1 MTVPRFS
8 FNHRTVR
15 RRAGT
20 VHRGIPGSP
29 GKETG
34 LGFPVLVYAAL
45 SLIIR
50 TDTHLMNRSGLII
63 TILMS
68 CLAIL
73 LWKVVNA
80 PDMEPSWPSKIQGF
94 SFSPFRE
101 GQSPSKRIYPTV
113 EQIDRD
119 LAILAGDVHAV
130 RAYTVEDT
138 LAEIPR
144 LAAARG
150 LNVVLGAWLTPDLE
164 RNEEEIARLIKVYHE
179 NHRNIIRVL
188 VGNEVILRAD
198 LSVNQ
203 MIEYVNT
210 VKKSIKIP
218 VSIAEPWHVWLQYPQ
233 LVEHVDFIAVHFLPY
248 WEGIPVDE
256 AVDYCVMRYNELKQ
270 RYPGKEIVI
279 SEVGWPSG
287 GRIRQ
292 KAVASPANQAKFLRR
307 FLDVAEKNNYTYY
320 IMEAFDQ
327 IWKKE
332 LEGEAGSLW
341 GVYND
346 DRQPKFEFIQPVI
359 RIPEWRELAAISIVL
374 AVLLLLLLFRDSKGL
389 LDRGRGFL
397 AIIAYGITTFVV
409 WMVYDF
415 QQQYMTVSTL
425 VVGVV
430 LLFAATGAILVILAE
445 AHEWAES
452 LWIKKWRRLPQP
464 APPESVADEALPMV
478 SIHVPAYN
486 EPPAM
491 MIETINA
498 LAALDYPRFEVLI
511 IDNNTKDPAVWEPV
525 AAHCQSLGP
534 RFRFFHVDPLAGF
547 KAGALNYAL
556 RQTDPAAG
564 VVAVIDSDYVVEPD
578 WLRALVPQFADE
590 NLAIVQAPQDY
601 RDGDENAFKAMCLAE
616 YRGFFQI
623 GMVTRNERN
632 AIIQHGTMTMVR
644 RRVLDEV
651 GGWAEWCITE
661 DAELGLRIFEK
672 GYAASYVPHSFG
684 KGLMPDT
691 FLDYKKQRFR
701 WAYGSVLILRHH
713 MMAMFGLERTGLTR
727 GQRYHFLAGWLPWFA
742 DGINM
747 LFNIL
752 ALGWSWGMI
761 LFSDYLSPPHIAF
774 ASLPV
779 MLFFFKS
786 FKMFFLYRS
795 RVTATRLQSLAAG
808 LAGLALS
815 HTIARAMLTGFITR
829 RIGFFRTPKNAQAN
843 AIVKALGD
851 AREELLFVIALVL
864 AIIGVMMRKDSDM
877 LDVRI
882 WASVL
887 AIQAVPYA
895 ASVIVSL
902 ISGLPKLPAKLV
914 GVMAPLRGLGG
925 EEK

>member
-1 MTVPRFS
+1 
-8 FNHRTVR
+8 
-15 RRAGT
+15 
-20 VHRGIPGSP
+20 
-29 GKETG
+29 
-34 LGFPVLVYAAL
+34 
-45 SLIIR
+45 
-50 TDTHLMNRSGLII
+50 MNRSGLII
-63 TILMS
+63 TIIMG
-68 CLAIL
+68 CLALL

-80 PDMEPSWPSKIQGF
+80 PNMEPSWPSKIQGF

-101 GQSPSKRIYPTV
+101 GQSPSKKIYPSV

-130 RAYTVEDT
+130 RAYTVEDN

-150 LNVVLGAWLTPDLE
+150 LNVVLGAWITGDTE
-164 RNEEEIARLIKVYHE
+164 RNEQEIDKLIKIYRE

-188 VGNEVILRAD
+188 VGNEVLLRAD
-198 LSVNQ
+198 QSVKQ
-203 MIEYVNT
+203 MIEYIDT
-210 VKKSIKIP
+210 VKKSVWAP
-218 VSIAEPWHVWLQYPQ
+218 VSLAEPWHVWLQNPQ

-248 WEGIPVDE
+248 WEGIPIDG
-256 AVDYCVMRYNELKQ
+256 AVDYCVMRYNELKE
-270 RYPGKEIVI
+270 RYPGKQIVI
-279 SEVGWPSG
+279 AEVGWPSG

-292 KAVASPANQAKFLRR
+292 QAVASPANQAKFLRR
-307 FLDVAEKNNYTYY
+307 FLDVAEKNDYTYY

-327 IWKKE
+327 IWKKD

-346 DRQPKFEFIQPVI
+346 NREPKFEFIKPVI
-359 RIPEWRELAAISIVL
+359 NIPHWRELATVSIAF
-374 AVLLLLLLFRDSKGL
+374 AVILLLFLFRDSRGL

-397 AIIAYGITTFVV
+397 ALIAYAITTFAV
-409 WMVYDF
+409 WLVYDF
-415 QQQYMTVSTL
+415 QRQYMTASNL
-425 VVGVV
+425 VVGIV

-464 APPESVADEALPMV
+464 TPPEAVPDDALPMV
-478 SIHVPAYN
+478 SVHVPAYN
-486 EPPAM
+486 EPPDM

-498 LAALDYPRFEVLI
+498 LAALNYPRFEVLI

-525 AAHCQSLGP
+525 AAHCQTMGP
-534 RFRFFHVDPLAGF
+534 RFRFFHVDPLSGF

-556 RQTDPAAG
+556 RQTDPEAE
-564 VVAVIDSDYVVEPD
+564 VVAVIDSDYMVDPN

-590 NLAIVQAPQDY
+590 NMAIVQAPQDY

-672 GYAASYVPHSFG
+672 GYAASYTPYSLG

-691 FLDYKKQRFR
+691 FLDFKKQRFR

-713 MMAMFGLERTGLTR
+713 MMTMLGLEPTRLTR

-752 ALGWSWGMI
+752 ALGWSWGMM
-761 LFSDYLSPPHIAF
+761 FFPDYLSPPPIAF
-774 ASLPV
+774 AALPAV
-779 MLFFFKS
+779 LFFFKS

-795 RVTATRLQSLAAG
+795 RVTATRRQSLAAG

-815 HTIARAMLTGFITR
+815 HTIARAMLTGFITS
-829 RIGFFRTPKNAQAN
+829 RIGFFRTPKNARAN
-843 AIVKALGD
+843 AIIKALGD
-851 AREELLFVIALVL
+851 AREELLFVIALIL
-864 AIIGVMMRKDSDM
+864 AIIGVMLRKDSDM
-877 LDVRI
+877 LDLRI
-882 WASVL
+882 WVSVL
-887 AIQAVPYA
+887 AIQAIPYA
-895 ASVIVSL
+895 AAVIMSL
-902 ISGLPKLPAKLV
+902 ISGMPKLSAKLV
-914 GVMAPLRGLGG
+914 GVMAPLKGLG
-925 EEK
+925 EK

>member
-1 MTVPRFS
+1 
-8 FNHRTVR
+8 
-15 RRAGT
+15 
-20 VHRGIPGSP
+20 
-29 GKETG
+29 
-34 LGFPVLVYAAL
+34 
-45 SLIIR
+45 
-50 TDTHLMNRSGLII
+50 MNRSGLII
-63 TILMS
+63 TIIMG
-68 CLAIL
+68 CLALL
-73 LWKVVNA
+73 LWQVVNA

-150 LNVVLGAWLTPDLE
+150 LNVTLGAWLTNDSE
-164 RNEEEIARLIKVYHE
+164 RNEQEIAKLIAVYRE
-179 NHRNIIRVL
+179 NHRNVIRVL
-188 VGNEVILRAD
+188 VGNEVLLRAEQTV
-198 LSVNQ
+198 SQ
-203 MIEYVNT
+203 MIGHVDAA
-210 VKKSIKIP
+210 KKSIWAP

-248 WEGIPVDE
+248 WEGLSVDE

-270 RYPGKEIVI
+270 RYPDKEIVI
-279 SEVGWPSG
+279 TEVGWPSG

-327 IWKKE
+327 IWKKD

-341 GVYND
+341 GVYNN

-359 RIPEWRELAAISIVL
+359 PIPEWRGLAAISIAL
-374 AVLLLLLLFRDSKGL
+374 AVLLLLVLFRDSRGL

-397 AIIAYGITTFVV
+397 AVIAYVITTFAV
-409 WMVYDF
+409 WLVYDF
-415 QQQYMTVSTL
+415 QQQYMTASAL
-425 VVGVV
+425 AVGVI

-452 LWIKKWRRLPQP
+452 LWIAKWRRLPQP
-464 APPESVADEALPMV
+464 TPTEAVSDEDLPMV

-486 EPPAM
+486 EPPDM
-491 MIETINA
+491 MIETLNG
-498 LAALDYPRFEVLI
+498 LAALDYPRFEVLV

-525 AAHCQSLGP
+525 AAHCQTLGP

-547 KAGALNYAL
+547 KAGALNFAL
-556 RQTDPAAG
+556 KQTASEAG

-578 WLRALVPQFADE
+578 WLRALTPQFADE
-590 NLAIVQAPQDY
+590 NMAIVQAPQDY
-601 RDGDENAFKAMCLAE
+601 RDGSENIFKAMCLAE

-672 GYAASYVPHSFG
+672 GYAANYTPHSFG

-713 MMAMFGLERTGLTR
+713 MMAMFGLARTRLTR

-752 ALGWSWGMI
+752 ALAWSCGMI
-761 LFSDYLSPPHIAF
+761 IFPDYLSPPNIAF
-774 ASLPV
+774 AALPV

-786 FKMFFLYRS
+786 IKMFFLYRS
-795 RVTATRLQSLAAG
+795 RVAASYRQSIAAG
-808 LAGLALS
+808 IAGLALS

-843 AIVKALGD
+843 AIIKALGD
-851 AREELLFVIALVL
+851 AREELLFAIALVL
-864 AIIGVMMRKDSDM
+864 AIIGVLLRTDGGM
-877 LDVRI
+877 LDIRI
-882 WASVL
+882 WTAVL
-887 AIQAVPYA
+887 AVQAVPYT
-895 ASVIVSL
+895 ASVLMSL
-902 ISGLPKLPAKLV
+902 ISGMPWLPTKVV
-914 GVMAPLRGLGG
+914 GVMAPLRGL
-925 EEK
+925 EEN

>member
-1 MTVPRFS
+1 
-8 FNHRTVR
+8 
-15 RRAGT
+15 
-20 VHRGIPGSP
+20 
-29 GKETG
+29 
-34 LGFPVLVYAAL
+34 
-45 SLIIR
+45 
-50 TDTHLMNRSGLII
+50 MNRSGLII
-63 TILMS
+63 TFIMG
-68 CLAIL
+68 CLALL
-73 LWKVVNA
+73 LWGVVNA
-80 PDMEPSWPSKIQGF
+80 PNMEPSWPSKIQGF
-94 SFSPFRE
+94 SFSPFRG
-101 GQSPSKRIYPTV
+101 GQSPSKQIYPTV

-130 RAYTVEDT
+130 RAYTVEDN

-150 LNVVLGAWLTPDLE
+150 LNVVLGAWITRDKE
-164 RNEEEIARLIKVYHE
+164 WNDEQIAKLIKIYRE
-179 NHRNIIRVL
+179 NHRNVIRVL
-188 VGNEVILRAD
+188 VGNEVLLRAD
-198 LSVNQ
+198 QTVNQ
-203 MIEYVNT
+203 MIEYIDT
-210 VKKSIKIP
+210 AKKSIWAP
-218 VSIAEPWHVWLQYPQ
+218 VSIAEPWHVWLENPK
-233 LVEHVDFIAVHFLPY
+233 LVEHVDFIAVHLLPY

-256 AVDYCVMRYNELKQ
+256 AVDYCVMRMNELKQ
-270 RYPGKEIVI
+270 AYPGKEIVI

-327 IWKKE
+327 IWKKD

-341 GVYND
+341 GVYDD

-359 RIPEWRELAAISIVL
+359 RIPQWRELAAISIAL
-374 AVLLLLLLFRDSKGL
+374 AVIILLLLFRDSRGL

-397 AIIAYGITTFVV
+397 ALIAYAITTFAV
-409 WMVYDF
+409 WLVYDF
-415 QQQYMTVSTL
+415 QQQYMTVSSV
-425 VVGVV
+425 VVGIA
-430 LLFAATGAILVILAE
+430 LLIAATGAILVILAE

-464 APPESVADEALPMV
+464 APPEAIADEDLPMV
-478 SIHVPAYN
+478 SVHVPAYN
-486 EPPAM
+486 EPPDM

-511 IDNNTKDPAVWEPV
+511 IDNNTKDPAIWEPV
-525 AAHCQSLGP
+525 AAHCQTLGP

-556 RQTDPAAG
+556 RETAPDAEI
-564 VVAVIDSDYVVEPD
+564 VAVIDSDYMVDPQ
-578 WLRALVPQFADE
+578 WLRALVPQFTDD
-590 NLAIVQAPQDY
+590 NMAIVQAPQDY
-601 RDGDENAFKAMCLAE
+601 RDGDENMFKAMCLAE

-644 RRVLDEV
+644 RKVLDEV

-661 DAELGLRIFEK
+661 DAELGLRIFER
-672 GYAASYVPHSFG
+672 GYAASYTPYSFG

-691 FLDYKKQRFR
+691 FIDYKKQRFR

-713 MMAMFGLERTGLTR
+713 MMAMFGLRPTKLTR

-752 ALGWSWGMI
+752 ALGWSLGMI
-761 LFSDYLSPPHIAF
+761 LFPDYLSPPHIVF

-779 MLFFFKS
+779 TLFFFKS
-786 FKMFFLYRS
+786 LKMFFLYRS
-795 RVTATRLQSLAAG
+795 RVSASRRQSLAAG

-829 RIGFFRTPKNAQAN
+829 GIGFFRTPKNAQAN
-843 AIVKALGD
+843 AFLKALGD
-851 AREELLFVIALVL
+851 AREELLFVVALVL
-864 AIIGVMMRKDSDM
+864 AIVGVMLRKDSDM

-882 WASVL
+882 WATVL
-887 AIQAVPYA
+887 AIQAIPYS
-895 ASVIVSL
+895 ASVVVSL

-914 GVMAPLRGLGG
+914 GVMAPLRGLNDD
-925 EEK
+925 